1 MTTEIQWTWKFDK
14 AGNVISKGRTWN
26 FLSGC
31 DKVSP
36 ACRYCY
42 AESLH
47 TMRYDAKKAG
57 AANLPP
63 QYDKPFSQV
72 QVHESRLDLPTRWGQ
87 PCRIFVNSMSDTFH
101 DDVPTWI
108 LAEAFA
114 TMAIARAHTFLVLTK
129 RTARARQV
137 LSDPLFRKAVAAAMR
152 KRPKLKRI
160 DSLRADS
167 IESGESWPLG
177 NVALGASTENQE
189 WASKRI
195 PDLLA
200 TPARWRFVSAEPLL
214 GYVDFSPWLDPDGTW
229 ADGLP
234 CADCGSLTECD
245 CEAGPATIDW
255 GIGGGESGTNARP
268 THPDHARG
276 MRDQFTAA
284 GKAFFWKQNGEWTGG
299 ENVDCGP
306 KGPGCRTAIR
316 TQSGEPNKW
325 EDCSDDWATEADN
338 GPIMYRL
345 GKKKAGRLLD
355 GVEWNQIPEGM

>member
-72 QVHESRLDLPTRWGQ
+72 QVHESRLDLPTRWRQ

-108 LAEAFA
+108 LAEAWA
-114 TMAIARAHTFLVLTK
+114 TMAIAKDHTFLVLTK
-129 RTARARQV
+129 RVARAREV
-137 LSDPLFRKAVAAAMR
+137 LSDPLFPKAVAAAMR
-152 KRPKLKRI
+152 RRMGKSKR
-160 DSLRADS
+160 DSLAADAV
-167 IESGESWPLG
+167 ESGEYWPLK
-177 NVALGASTENQE
+177 NVAIGASTENQE
-189 WASKRI
+189 WFDKRI
-195 PDLLA
+195 ADLLC
-200 TPARWRFVSAEPLL
+200 TPARWHFVSAEPLL
-214 GYVDFSPWLDPDGTW
+214 GYIDFENYLVEYPEDEDG
-229 ADGLP
+229 APYPYGL
-234 CADCGSLTECD
+234 
-245 CEAGPATIDW
+245 DW
-255 GIGGGESGTNARP
+255 GIGGAESGTNARP
-268 THPDHARG
+268 SHPDHARG
-276 MRDQFTAA
+276 MRDQFVAA
-284 GKAFFWKQNGEWTGG
+284 GKAFFWKQWGEWTPG

-325 EDCSDDWATEADN
+325 EDCSDDWATEADY
-338 GPIMYRL
+338 GPIMYRV